1 MFQSEIGKM
10 TIDFDDENPK
20 LVSAVAYP
28 DEDGTWCVE
37 LQYEDKSVIPLEVK

>member
-1 MFQSEIGKM
+1 M
-10 TIDFDDENPK
+10 TIDFSDDNPK

-37 LQYEDKSVIPLEVK
+37 LQYEDKSVIQWEAK